1 MIKVLGDFLGV
12 TYRPAGTFD
21 GKVTPER
28 HVVQILE
35 ESETKE
41 GAKSQVVRVK
51 TQSAT

>member
-28 HVVQILE
+28 FHPLRPLP
-35 ESETKE
+35 
-41 GAKSQVVRVK
+41 RVK